1 MHQCAGLG
9 SRPAGAPPPTLVLQS
24 LRRLCLLVMG
34 ALLAAWLAARESDG
48 MSADEL
54 ARFNGLPAVA
64 AREELL
70 TCCNSPTWADRMASG
85 RPYSSAR
92 DAIRQSSAIV
102 AMLSVPE
109 LEAALAGHPRIGQRP
124 AADGQDPA
132 RSSEWSRQEQSGVAA
147 ADEGTASALAES
159 NLEYERRFG
168 HIYLVSASGRSA
180 RQLLEV
186 LRARLRNSPSAE
198 WQVVRTELQKI
209 NEIRLVKMLAG
220 TP

>member
-1 MHQCAGLG
+1 MA
-9 SRPAGAPPPTLVLQS
+9 
-24 LRRLCLLVMG
+24 

-54 ARFNGLPAVA
+54 ARFNALSAAG

-70 TCCNSPTWADRMASG
+70 TCCNSPVWADRMASG

-92 DAIRQSSAIV
+92 DAVRQSSAIV

-109 LEAALAGHPRIGQRP
+109 LESALAGHPRIGERP
-124 AADGQDPA
+124 AADGQGSS
-132 RSSEWSRQEQSGVAA
+132 RSGEWSRQEQSGAA
-147 ADEGTASALAES
+147 ASDEETARALAEA
-159 NLEYERRFG
+159 NVEYEGRFG

-180 RQLLEV
+180 RQLLDL
-186 LRARLRNSPSAE
+186 LRARLRNSPATE

>member
-1 MHQCAGLG
+1 
-9 SRPAGAPPPTLVLQS
+9 
-24 LRRLCLLVMG
+24 MG

-54 ARFNGLPAVA
+54 ARFNTLPAEA

-70 TCCNSPTWADRMASG
+70 ACCNSTAWADRMVSG

-92 DAIRQSSAIV
+92 DAARQSSVIV
-102 AMLSVPE
+102 AQLTVKD
-109 LEAALAGHPRIGQRP
+109 LEAALAGHPRIGERLREPHAAAQLGAARSAQWSGKEQAGVS
-124 AADGQDPA
+124 AADTETA
-132 RSSEWSRQEQSGVAA
+132 NELAA
-147 ADEGTASALAES
+147 S

-168 HIYLVSASGRSA
+168 HIYLVSATGRTGA
-180 RQLLEV
+180 QLLAL
-186 LRARLRNSPSAE
+186 LRARLRNGPETE

-209 NEIRLVKMLAG
+209 NEIRLREILAG